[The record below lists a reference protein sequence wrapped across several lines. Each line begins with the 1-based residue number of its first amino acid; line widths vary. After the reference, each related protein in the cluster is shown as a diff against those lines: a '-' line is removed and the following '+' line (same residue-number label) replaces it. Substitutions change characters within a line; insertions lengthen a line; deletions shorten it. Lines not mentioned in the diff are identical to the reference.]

1 MQTRLLWTEFIT
13 KYTMADEVNPIKDYL
28 FEHIEKSNSIENL
41 IHEKKFDV
49 VINEIV
55 ENCYDK
61 VILMDK
67 KEEAVGIL
75 ATGILHYLLTNAL
88 LSSQRKVDYQG
99 MELDIVIPDTRTL
112 EKDAK
117 MTLLILIPKS
127 SDKKIIDEKISELRK
142 IQPTKENIWVVLSED
157 ISIDCKSFV
166 LSKDN
171 NSFSKIIFEIAQF
184 SNVGGSNKFKILRI

>member
-13 KYTMADEVNPIKDYL
+13 KYTMTDEVNPIKDYL

-49 VINEIV
+49 IINEIV

-127 SDKKIIDEKISELRK
+127 SDKKIIDEKISQLRK

-171 NSFSKIIFEIAQF
+171 NSFSKIIFEIARF